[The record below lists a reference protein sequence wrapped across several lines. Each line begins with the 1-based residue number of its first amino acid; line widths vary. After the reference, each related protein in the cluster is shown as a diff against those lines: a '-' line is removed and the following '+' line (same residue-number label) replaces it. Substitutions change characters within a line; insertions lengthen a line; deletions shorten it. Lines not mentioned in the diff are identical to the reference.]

1 MWRLSRTQKLLR
13 CKLLCSSSLL
23 LHRKGDKDHC
33 SYWDYKKKQTK
44 LKVSAGINDFRS
56 TRACFCFPL
65 IEIKGAS
72 SLTGMMYS
80 LFWGVVGWSWRKTL
94 ELSFSILHSF
104 LWYKTNLYLRYLTA
118 ESSSTLPRI
127 SQPWSLEKRMLVLVM
142 FPGFSKIPILSE
154 WLW

>member
-56 TRACFCFPL
+56 TRACFYFPL
-65 IEIKGAS
+65 IQIKGAS

-94 ELSFSILHSF
+94 ELFFSILHSF
-104 LWYKTNLYLRYLTA
+104 YDIKLISIWD
-118 ESSSTLPRI
+118 TLLLKVQARCQELA
-127 SQPWSLEKRMLVLVM
+127 SHDHWKKECWS
-142 FPGFSKIPILSE
+142 
-154 WLW
+154 W